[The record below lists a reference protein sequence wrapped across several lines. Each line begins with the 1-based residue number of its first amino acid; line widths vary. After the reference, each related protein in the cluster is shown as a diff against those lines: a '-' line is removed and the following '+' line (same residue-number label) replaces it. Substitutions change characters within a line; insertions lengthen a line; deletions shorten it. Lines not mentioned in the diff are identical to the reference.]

1 MGDTVE
7 AHFFFGVTL
16 EAHFFSATPSL
27 TTFSL
32 VRLRASSLAQIVAR
46 RVSASHDRKVDRQQQ
61 GRVASASRVLHKS
74 KVVASRVAHNSNAA
88 SLARRAQQ
96 IAASL
101 VLHNSKFVA
110 SRVAHN
116 SKVVASRVTHNASPP
131 RWCASRTTSRRLR
144 ASRTQQQDRIARRA
158 CGTSRRLAHN
168 SKIASRVAHKTT

>member
-61 GRVASASRVLHKS
+61 GRVASASRVLHNS

-101 VLHNSKFVA
+101 VLHNSKVVA

-116 SKVVASRVTHNASPP
+116 SKIVASRVTHNASLP
-131 RWCASRTTSRRLR
+131 RQHRVASARR
-144 ASRTQQQDRIARRA
+144 AQQQGRIARRA